1 MVLFSFEG
9 ISVLLASWQVGP
21 LREIIFF
28 KLVELKNKRLGFL
41 MDLLT
46 LSLGLAG

>member
-1 MVLFSFEG
+1 MVLFSFQG
-9 ISVLLASWQVGP
+9 ISVLFGSWQIGP

-28 KLVELKNKRLGFL
+28 KLVALKNKRLGFL

-46 LSLGLAG
+46 FSPGFAG